1 MAESK
6 RAFLDRIE
14 QSLVSV
20 APRLEAAG
28 AAAADEAAKYKVAME
43 RVHAARRAAAMASE
57 DELRAVR
64 LAVERVR
71 VEVGKRAS

>member
-6 RAFLDRIE
+6 RAFLDRME
-14 QSLVSV
+14 ESLEAV

-28 AAAADEAAKYKVAME
+28 AAAAEQAAKYRVVME
-43 RVHAARRAAAMASE
+43 RVHAARRSAALISE

-71 VEVGKRAS
+71 ADVGRRAV

>member
-6 RAFLDRIE
+6 RAFLDRLE
-14 QSLVSV
+14 QSLEAV

-28 AAAADEAAKYKVAME
+28 AAAADQAAKYKIAME
-43 RVHAARRAAAMASE
+43 RVHAARRSAAMVSDE
-57 DELRAVR
+57 ELRAVR

>member
-6 RAFLDRIE
+6 RAFLDRME
-14 QSLVSV
+14 QSLEAV

-28 AAAADEAAKYKVAME
+28 AAAAEQAAKYRLAME
-43 RVHAARRAAAMASE
+43 RVQAAQQAALVSD

-64 LAVERVR
+64 LAVERVQ
-71 VEVGKRAS
+71 VEVGRRAV

>member
-6 RAFLDRIE
+6 RAFLDRME
-14 QSLVSV
+14 QSLEAV

-28 AAAADEAAKYKVAME
+28 AAAAAQAAKYRVAME
-43 RVHAARRAAAMASE
+43 RVQAARRSAALVSD

-64 LAVERVR
+64 IAVERVR
-71 VEVGKRAS
+71 VEIGRRAV